1 MTDRTAAATT
11 ATAPRRRI
19 SSSEEYTEAAAE
31 YRDYCRAIVHNRK
44 LGNHRRA
51 AELARASLELEEA
64 LALYDATNG
73 RR

>member
-1 MTDRTAAATT
+1 MTDRTAATT
-11 ATAPRRRI
+11 TAPRRRI
-19 SSSEEYTEAAAE
+19 SSCEEYIEAAAD
-31 YRDYCRAIVHNRK
+31 YRAYCRAIAHNRK

-64 LALYDATNG
+64 LTLYDATNG